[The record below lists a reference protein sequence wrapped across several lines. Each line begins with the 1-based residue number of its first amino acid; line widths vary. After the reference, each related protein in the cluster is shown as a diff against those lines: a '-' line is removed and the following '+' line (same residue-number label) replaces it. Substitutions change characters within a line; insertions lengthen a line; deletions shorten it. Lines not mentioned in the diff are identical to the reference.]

1 MFWDAKN
8 HKIKI
13 NGYETDFISFGK
25 GDKNLII
32 IPGLGDGIK
41 TVKGMAVPLA
51 FMYRIF
57 AKKYKVYVFS
67 RKNNLPEVYSTREMA
82 KDLHDAMQELGIQYA
97 DVLGVSM
104 GGMIAQYLAIDYPI
118 SVHKLVL
125 AVTLAKQN
133 NTIQNSCR
141 KWIALADAGDYTGLM
156 LDTAKK
162 SYTDSYLHKN
172 RLMLGIS
179 SKIGKPGDFKRFTTM
194 AQACMSHNAY
204 DELYKIKC
212 PVLVTGGKQDKIVTC
227 RASQEIAGKIW
238 DSRLKIYEEYGHALY
253 EEADGFNNM
262 VLEFLD
268 I

>member
-51 FMYRIF
+51 FM
-57 AKKYKVYVFS
+57 YKVYVFS

-162 SYTDSYLHKN
+162 SYAWNFIKN
-172 RLMLGIS
+172 R
-179 SKIGKPGDFKRFTTM
+179 KT
-194 AQACMSHNAY
+194 
-204 DELYKIKC
+204 
-212 PVLVTGGKQDKIVTC
+212 
-227 RASQEIAGKIW
+227 W
-238 DSRLKIYEEYGHALY
+238 
-253 EEADGFNNM
+253 GF
-262 VLEFLD
+262 
-268 I
+268 